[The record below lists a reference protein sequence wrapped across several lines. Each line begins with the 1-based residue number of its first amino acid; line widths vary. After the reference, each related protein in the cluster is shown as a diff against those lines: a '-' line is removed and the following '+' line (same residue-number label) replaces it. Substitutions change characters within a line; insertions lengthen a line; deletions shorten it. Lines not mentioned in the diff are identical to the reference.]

1 MDYLVQQYFKG
12 LTAAAAAAA
21 AFDMVEDTVGVVVEG
36 VGTVSTELT
45 TAIWDDFP
53 RRGIVDVT
61 VNVDVVTTG
70 AGKV

>member
-1 MDYLVQQYFKG
+1 MDYLVQHYFKG

-45 TAIWDDFP
+45 TAI
-53 RRGIVDVT
+53 
-61 VNVDVVTTG
+61 
-70 AGKV
+70 

>member
-45 TAIWDDFP
+45 TAI
-53 RRGIVDVT
+53 
-61 VNVDVVTTG
+61 
-70 AGKV
+70 